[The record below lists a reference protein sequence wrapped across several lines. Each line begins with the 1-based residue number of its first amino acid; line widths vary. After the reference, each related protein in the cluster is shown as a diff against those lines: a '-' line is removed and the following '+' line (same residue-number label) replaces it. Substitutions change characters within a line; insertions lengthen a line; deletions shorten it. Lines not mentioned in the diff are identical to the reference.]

1 MTAVRDL
8 LAGRRAAMLG
18 GAAFLALGRPLAAAP
33 RSGAPGGATAA
44 RHCAGGEIT
53 RVMLEGTGTPAGSV
67 VAFGQVFRPGDVP
80 AHAGIAARAGGQ
92 PVPTQF
98 DAVTRHGDGSVLFG
112 IVSVLLPYALP
123 SGQALELLLSAGER
137 APAGGDLDPAAVLGN
152 RQLILELTP
161 ASGQPWRA
169 DLGALLEAAPR
180 AGAAVWQ
187 SGPLATEIRLH
198 APVPAIAVGSV
209 SSMRMVAD
217 VSARADG
224 TIRLDLWLRN
234 DIAMQEGGGDA
245 AYSVRLLLDGRE
257 LLRTATLRHRHYTAF
272 GRLVAF
278 GPGGAAALL
287 PAFVQHD
294 LQYLAE
300 TGAVARYDP
309 SLAVSEQLLA
319 RYGKALASPEWSAP
333 FGSRGITQYMP
344 QTGGRPDIGPATQ
357 SQVAWLISGD
367 RRAAAYAMG
376 QAEAAGAI
384 PWHHWDPCGEG
395 GGQWLDAQRWPR
407 LWTDGR
413 GGRPPGGLMQ
423 PVPESTGW
431 TPEGSHQPDLS
442 FVPFILTG
450 RRAFLDHLQSQ
461 AAWCVVSTWPD
472 ARRGAEANMVRSNQ
486 TRGTAWAIRQL
497 HEAGWISPE
506 GDAQRDYFRRCEASN
521 WTYLRSKIPAWR
533 QAQGEAYG
541 WVPSDIDPSFE
552 CKPWMQ
558 DYLVSTAAAAARK
571 GNADARAVLEFMSN
585 FTVGRFLSGN
595 RGFNPRDGVAYVI
608 ATTDSRRKPLLGWEE
623 IGAQTRARGWSNES
637 GWSKS
642 TGDYAQ
648 LALLALACVT
658 DVLDSAEARRAYA
671 WLTSAGA
678 PFTTQADYARDPLY
692 SVIPSA
698 AGLQAC

>member
-1 MTAVRDL
+1 MITVRDL

-18 GAAFLALGRPLAAAP
+18 SAAFLALGAPTLAAAS
-33 RSGAPGGATAA
+33 RSGGAAAA
-44 RHCAGGEIT
+44 RHCTGGEIT
-53 RVMLEGTGTPAGSV
+53 RIVLEGNGTPAGAV
-67 VAFGQVFRPGDVP
+67 IAFGQVFRPRDVP
-80 AHAGIAARAGGQ
+80 AHAGIVARVGGQ
-92 PVPTQF
+92 PILTQF

-112 IVSVLLPYALP
+112 IVSVALP
-123 SGQALELLLSAGER
+123 RALPPGQALELQLSATER
-137 APAGGDLDPAAVLGN
+137 APAGGALDPVAVLGN
-152 RQLILELTP
+152 RQLVLELTP
-161 ASGQPWRA
+161 ALGQPWRA
-169 DLGALLEAAPR
+169 DLRALLEAAPR
-180 AGAAVWQ
+180 AGTAVWQ

-198 APVPAIAVGSV
+198 APVPAVAVGSV

-217 VSARADG
+217 FSARADG

-245 AYSVRLLLDGRE
+245 AYSARLLLDGRE
-257 LLRTATLRHRHYTAF
+257 LLSTAAPLRHRHYTAF
-272 GRLVAF
+272 GRQVAF
-278 GPGGAAALL
+278 GRDGAAAPL
-287 PAFVQHD
+287 PAFVRHD
-294 LQYLAE
+294 LHYLAE
-300 TGAVARYDP
+300 TGAIARYDP
-309 SLAVSEQLLA
+309 SLVVSEHLLA
-319 RYGKALASPEWSAP
+319 RYGKALAAPEWSVP
-333 FGSRGITQYMP
+333 FGNREITQYMP

-357 SQVAWLISGD
+357 SQAAWLISGD

-384 PWHHWDPCGEG
+384 PWHHWDPRGGEG
-395 GGQWLDAQRWPR
+395 GRWLDAQRWPR

-423 PVPESTGW
+423 PVPDSTGW

-450 RRAFLDHLQSQ
+450 RRVFLDHLQSQ

-506 GDAQRDYFRRCEASN
+506 KDAQRDYFRRCEASN
-521 WTYLRSKIPAWR
+521 WAYLRSRIPVWK
-533 QAQGEAYG
+533 QAQGEAHG
-541 WVPSDIDPSFE
+541 WVPSDIDPPFE

-571 GNADARAVLEFMSN
+571 GDADARAVLEFMGN

-595 RGFNPRDGVAYVI
+595 RGFNPRDGAAYVI
-608 ATTDSRRKPLLGWEE
+608 ATTDSWRTPLHGWAE

-648 LALLALACVT
+648 LALLALACVA

-671 WLTSAGA
+671 WLSSAGA
-678 PFTTQADYARDPLY
+678 PFTTRADYARDPLY
-692 SVIPSA
+692 PVIPSA
-698 AGLQAC
+698 AGPQAC